1 MIQCKLFPFLQEL
14 VTINCFMVCSL
25 ATQSMY
31 HSYAHKNNSKIPF
44 VGSVFCFVLF
54 LSVFLKITCSFAI
67 KRPVSGLGCFYSPTT
82 EESLS
87 LVWL

>member
-1 MIQCKLFPFLQEL
+1 
-14 VTINCFMVCSL
+14 
-25 ATQSMY
+25 
-31 HSYAHKNNSKIPF
+31 
-44 VGSVFCFVLF
+44 LF